1 MFGNGRQHCKSVLLP
16 QIGSEWDG
24 KESIFRNLGGIIGA
38 WDEPVAALRLKGGSP
53 GEINIVWDDPVGER
67 VSTFVMKLEASW
79 FVSFHKPK
87 VERPIRPGV
96 WTVKVTL
103 PPKDGGMVLMQNQ
116 FLVVPI
122 THENKK
128 PLSDPQSVN
137 AKRTVTIKPSM
148 NAKEFAQWVSNVSKT
163 GPQLEH
169 WMDSMVAKHWTI
181 EGYCRTNM
189 EGAPRECSW
198 IPDCTST
205 SWSSFSP
212 DPKSEIGKIQ
222 PNGRIR

>member
-1 MFGNGRQHCKSVLLP
+1 M
-16 QIGSEWDG
+16 
-24 KESIFRNLGGIIGA
+24 GGILGA

-53 GEINIVWDDPVGER
+53 GEVNIIWDDPVGER
-67 VSTFVMKLEASW
+67 VSTYTMKLEASW

-87 VERPIRPGV
+87 VERPIRPGL

-122 THENKK
+122 THENRR
-128 PLSDPQSVN
+128 PLSDPLAVN
-137 AKRTVTIKPSM
+137 AKRTVTIKPNM
-148 NAKEFAQWVSNVSKT
+148 DPKLFAQWRSNVSKT
-163 GPQLEH
+163 GAQLES
-169 WMDSMVAKHWTI
+169 WMDSMVARHWTT
-181 EGYCRTNM
+181 EGYCRTTSREG
-189 EGAPRECSW
+189 EGADPPPKGCSW
-198 IPDCTST
+198 IPDCMST

>member
-1 MFGNGRQHCKSVLLP
+1 LYFLL

-24 KESIFRNLGGIIGA
+24 KESMFRNLGGILGA
-38 WDEPVAALRLKGGSP
+38 WDDPVAALRLKGGSP
-53 GEINIVWDDPVGER
+53 GEINIIWDDPVGER

-103 PPKDGGMVLMQNQ
+103 PPKDGGTVLMQNQ

-122 THENKK
+122 THENRH
-128 PLSDPQSVN
+128 PLSDPLAVN

-148 NAKEFAQWVSNVSKT
+148 DPKQFAQWRSNVSKT

-169 WMDSMVAKHWTI
+169 WMDSLVAKHWII
-181 EGYCRTNM
+181 EGYCRTSKKRGEAQG
-189 EGAPRECSW
+189 EGAAPPKECSW

-205 SWSSFSP
+205 SWSSFST

>member
-1 MFGNGRQHCKSVLLP
+1 MPILL
-16 QIGSEWDG
+16 QVGSEWDG
-24 KESIFRNLGGIIGA
+24 KESIFRNLGGILGA

-53 GEINIVWDDPVGER
+53 GEVNIIWDDPVGER

-103 PPKDGGMVLMQNQ
+103 PPKDGGTVLMQNQ

-122 THENKK
+122 THENKR
-128 PLSDPQSVN
+128 PLSDPLAVN

-148 NAKEFAQWVSNVSKT
+148 DPTLFAQWRSNVSKT
-163 GPQLEH
+163 GAQLEN
-169 WMDSMVAKHWTI
+169 WMDGMVAKHWTI
-181 EGYCRTNM
+181 EGYCRTTSASR
-189 EGAPRECSW
+189 EGQGTDPPRKGCSW
-198 IPDCTST
+198 IPDCKST

>member
-1 MFGNGRQHCKSVLLP
+1 M
-16 QIGSEWDG
+16 
-24 KESIFRNLGGIIGA
+24 GA

-53 GEINIVWDDPVGER
+53 GEVNIIWDDPVGER

-103 PPKDGGMVLMQNQ
+103 PPKDGGTVLMQNQ

-122 THENKK
+122 THENRK
-128 PLSDPQSVN
+128 PLADPQAVN
-137 AKRTVTIKPSM
+137 ARRTVTIKPSM
-148 NAKEFAQWVSNVSKT
+148 DPKEFAQWRSNVSKS
-163 GPQLEH
+163 GAQLEQ
-169 WMDSMVAKHWTI
+169 WLDSLVAKHWTI
-181 EGYCRTNM
+181 KGYCRTRTSK
-189 EGAPRECSW
+189 EGEGVGDSPKQCSW
-198 IPDCTST
+198 IPDCMST

-222 PNGRIR
+222 LNGRIR